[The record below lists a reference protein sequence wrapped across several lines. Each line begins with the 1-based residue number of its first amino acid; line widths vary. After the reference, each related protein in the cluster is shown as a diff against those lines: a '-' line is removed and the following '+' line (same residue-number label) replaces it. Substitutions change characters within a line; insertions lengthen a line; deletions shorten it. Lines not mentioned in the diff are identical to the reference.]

1 MIRQAFAERVRSSAV
16 LQSVLNDLREVS
28 GVRVQFLDVS
38 KPADFQAPCR
48 AHSALCQRLDG
59 SEVGRVLCVSS
70 CLRLLDQAREGT
82 AMGHCVA
89 GTVVCAVPI
98 RASVGLLGYLVTGGF
113 YEARPLMRETNRVR
127 HLLERG
133 GVRLEREEIARLCGR
148 TSVVPPSRVEAL
160 RRMLEMAAGYL
171 VKELSL
177 ELFQAGEDLPPT
189 IKRACQLIREQF
201 RDDPSQEEIARA
213 VGLSTSHFSRL
224 FHRRTGL
231 RYKEYVNEMR
241 LQQTRQDLRESEES
255 ITGIAFAAGYRSISQ
270 FNRQFKG
277 HYGLSPREYRKR
289 HRRASRRDDGQK
301 R

>member
-1 MIRQAFAERVRSSAV
+1 M
-16 LQSVLNDLREVS
+16 
-28 GVRVQFLDVS
+28 
-38 KPADFQAPCR
+38 
-48 AHSALCQRLDG
+48 
-59 SEVGRVLCVSS
+59 
-70 CLRLLDQAREGT
+70 
-82 AMGHCVA
+82 A
-89 GTVVCAVPI
+89 GTVLCAVPI
-98 RASVGLLGYLVTGGF
+98 RASVGLLGYLVVAGF
-113 YEARPLMRETNRVR
+113 YEARPSSRETNRVR

-133 GVRLEREEIARLCGR
+133 GVRLGREEIARLCGR
-148 TSVVPPSRVEAL
+148 TGVIPPLRVESL

-177 ELFQAGEDLPPT
+177 ELFQAGEDLPVS
-189 IKRACQLIREQF
+189 IKRACQLIREKF

-255 ITGIAFAAGYRSISQ
+255 ITSIAFAAGYRSISQ

-289 HRRASRRDDGQK
+289 HRRAARRDDGQK

>member
-16 LQSVLNDLREVS
+16 LQSVLNDLRQVS
-28 GVRVQFLDVS
+28 GLRVQFLDVTRT
-38 KPADFQAPCR
+38 ADFQAPCCT
-48 AHSALCQRLDG
+48 HSPMCQRLDG
-59 SEVGRVLCVSS
+59 SDVGRALCVSS

-82 AMGHCVA
+82 AKGHCVA

-98 RASVGLLGYLVTGGF
+98 RASVGLLGYLVVAGF

-127 HLLERG
+127 HLLERD

-148 TSVVPPSRVEAL
+148 TTVIPPPRVEAM

-177 ELFQAGEDLPPT
+177 ELFQAGEDLPAS

-201 RDDPSQEEIARA
+201 REDPSQEEIARG

-231 RYKEYVNEMR
+231 RFKEYVNELR
-241 LQQTRQDLRESEES
+241 LQQTRQDLRESEEP
-255 ITGIAFAAGYRSISQ
+255 ITSIAFAAGYRSISQ

-277 HYGLSPREYRKR
+277 HYGLSPREYRRR
-289 HRRASRRDDGQK
+289 HRRAARLDDGQK